1 MKSMSGTEL
10 LFLIA
15 GTAAL
20 LIWGARMTRTGMAR
34 AFSGSIRA
42 ALMAGTASRF
52 GALAMGIASAMVLQ
66 SSTAVG
72 LIAASF
78 ASAGAV
84 GVAGG
89 LAIMLGADIGSAIV
103 VQILA
108 LDIHKYWPGIFLV
121 GIILHAS
128 FDKQNRLFKQLGR
141 VLMGLGCVFLAL
153 QTLSSAAAIVSAS
166 SVLHGIIGAL
176 AHEPVIGFILA
187 ALLTWLVHSSLAVLL
202 LLVVLTNNGLFS
214 NEQLAFYLVLGI
226 NAGAGIPAAVLTI
239 AERSAARQILFGNL
253 LFRLIGASLAALTI
267 SYWSPLLTNLTAN
280 PGQQLILIH
289 LLFNSLLA
297 VVFIG
302 WLNTAETMLS
312 RLIVDPNEEYDP
324 EAPRFLDP
332 LAKQV
337 PGLALSAASRE
348 TIRMVGKVEQ
358 MLQKSIEALE
368 TGDRQL
374 CTTTRKLDDGVDRLY
389 QDIKLYLTDVI
400 HEEIDEEEGS
410 RAFEILSFTVNLEHA
425 GDVIERSLLD
435 TIRQK
440 IQSGQ
445 EFSEQGFS
453 ELMDAYK
460 YVSETIHLASK
471 VFMEKQ
477 LNDAQT
483 LIRRKEQFRD
493 IELVSTTKHLE
504 RLHER
509 LPNSVATTSYHI
521 DIMRDLKRINSLF
534 ASCGYPLLEAAGRLK
549 DSRLA

>member
-1 MKSMSGTEL
+1 MSGTEL

-15 GTAAL
+15 GSAAL

-34 AFSGSIRA
+34 AFSARIRA
-42 ALMAGTASRF
+42 ALAVGTSNRF
-52 GALAMGIASAMVLQ
+52 TSLSTGIVSAMILQ

-78 ASAGAV
+78 ASAGAF
-84 GVAGG
+84 GVAAG

-108 LDIHKYWPGIFLV
+108 LNIHKFWPILFFAGLV
-121 GIILHAS
+121 VHAS
-128 FDKQNRLFKQLGR
+128 YDKKNRLLKQLGR

-153 QTLSSAAAIVSAS
+153 QTLSSAAGQLSTS
-166 SVLHGIIGAL
+166 SVLYSLIGAL
-176 AHEPVIGFILA
+176 ALEPFIGFVLA

-202 LLVVLTNNGLFS
+202 LLVVMTSNGLFS
-214 NEQLAFYLVLGI
+214 NEQFAFYLVLGV
-226 NAGAGIPAAVLTI
+226 NAGAGIPAAVLAL

-253 LFRLIGASLAALTI
+253 VFRLSGAVLAALTI
-267 SYWSPLLTNLTAN
+267 SYWSPLVTNMVTT
-280 PGQQLILIH
+280 PGQQLIVIH
-289 LLFNSLLA
+289 LLFNGLLA
-297 VVFIG
+297 AVFIG
-302 WLNTAETMLS
+302 GLNTAAQVLS
-312 RLIVDPNEEYDP
+312 RLITDPPVEDDP
-324 EAPRFLDP
+324 DAPRFLDP

-348 TIRMVGKVEQ
+348 TIRMVGKVEH

-368 TGDRQL
+368 TSDRQL

-389 QDIKLYLTDVI
+389 QDIKLYLTDII
-400 HEEIDEEEGS
+400 HEELEEEEGA

-477 LNDAQT
+477 LNDAQL

-493 IELVSTTKHLE
+493 IEFTSTTNHFE
-504 RLHER
+504 RLHDR
-509 LPNSVATTSYHI
+509 LPNSVATTSFHI